1 MYTYEVFFSINNQYS
16 TVRINAAS
24 AGAAANIIRAQYR
37 GCEVRISWITE
48 IR

>member
-1 MYTYEVFFSINNQYS
+1 MHTYEVFFSVSNQYS

-24 AGAAANIIRAQYR
+24 AGAAANIIRAQYH
-37 GCEVRISWITE
+37 GCTVNISWITE